1 MRQATFFATVTAI
14 GFALGGP
21 IAALAQT
28 SPPPTFPSSNPPVAA
43 TAPAPNEVKTD
54 TNQFRPMHWRRLYQD
69 WRAHAPI
76 FKERWDRLTDTDLD
90 NINGQRPRLV
100 SVLQSRY
107 SISAAQAEQQVAEF
121 ERRAR

>member
-1 MRQATFFATVTAI
+1 MRNVALFATVTAI
-14 GFALGGP
+14 GFAFGAP
-21 IAALAQT
+21 IATLAQT
-28 SPPPTFPSSNPPVAA
+28 SPAPTFPSSNPPATA
-43 TAPAPNEVKTD
+43 TAPAPNDVKTD
-54 TNQFRPMHWRRLYQD
+54 TNQYRPMHWRRLYQD

-100 SVLQSRY
+100 SMLQSRY
-107 SISAAQAEQQVAEF
+107 GINAAQAEQQVADF